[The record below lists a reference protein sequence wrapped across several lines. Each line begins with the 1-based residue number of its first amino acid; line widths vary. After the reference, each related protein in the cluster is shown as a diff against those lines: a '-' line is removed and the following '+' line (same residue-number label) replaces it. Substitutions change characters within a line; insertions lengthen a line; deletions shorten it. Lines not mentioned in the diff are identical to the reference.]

1 MWDGEVVVYTGTSY
15 TTHGEFYCDWIF
27 KMEDCNDTSIADK
40 IKKQGDI
47 VRKLK
52 EEKADKIRVRY
63 FKAKLMR

>member
-1 MWDGEVVVYTGTSY
+1 
-15 TTHGEFYCDWIF
+15 
-27 KMEDCNDTSIADK
+27 MEDCNEMSIADK

-52 EEKADKIRVRY
+52 EEKADKIKVRY